1 MTSRVFLLLL
11 LDLLRILTIIS
22 VISKKLR
29 SWIAV
34 SCPLLLNVYSF
45 APHCKMNPCVCLLCV
60 CAGPGSTCI
69 GSSPKATTGL
79 VLYKLAQ
86 MMSVAN
92 LTFIFFYLYIPPYPP
107 SCIFPPS
114 LFRATTGI
122 LGSRERRATLASWG
136 PGANRARRGDPGP
149 WA

>member
-92 LTFIFFYLYIPPYPP
+92 LTFIFF
-107 SCIFPPS
+107 
-114 LFRATTGI
+114 
-122 LGSRERRATLASWG
+122 
-136 PGANRARRGDPGP
+136 
-149 WA
+149 